1 MVVATIV
8 LMLIAALITKMVI
21 DVQKAKV
28 KRILTQ
34 NSISWQMNWI
44 ANKLKENAI
53 NNIKYEG
60 DISDLGN
67 EIGYCVGLCIDDMN
81 DAQIKDFIHGIRHGI
96 SLTNGTH

>member
-8 LMLIAALITKMVI
+8 LMLIVALVTKMVI
-21 DVQKAKV
+21 DVQKVKV

-34 NSISWQMNWI
+34 NSISWQMDWI
-44 ANKLKENAI
+44 ANQLKEKAVNT
-53 NNIKYEG
+53 KYEG

-67 EIGYCVGLCIDDMN
+67 EIGYVVGLCIDDMN
-81 DAQIKDFIHGIRHGI
+81 DAQIKDFIHGLRHGI

>member
-8 LMLIAALITKMVI
+8 LMLIAELVAKMVI

-53 NNIKYEG
+53 NTKYEG